1 MFNPFAPATGTAPF
15 SSWRSFAHALLHQ
28 SWASSLE
35 CRSSRA
41 NSSLARAKA
50 ALRKGGT
57 PQKSRGR
64 PKAVKTPLGGSAKS
78 NLPALTPNVT
88 ELKNEKARHEKLK
101 ADYYKAVSEDSDT
114 LWLTWQERREVP
126 DILGSRWITRPS
138 GSGNAQRYGLS
149 RQNFFIPDVTG
160 TISDPNVR
168 ERIASWEQDTCKDLA
183 PRFREMML
191 SRARVAHLKG
201 FKSFFEYRSQFK
213 MMNTTSVDLFLKDLK
228 SKIDPYAN
236 AFMESAIEQ
245 KMNDLGYDF
254 TIKKLRERLH
264 TGKTIRDYQNYHLE
278 AQINWGDYSCT
289 YFTSFDS
296 PFELIQCFTTLSR
309 SQNPSLLVG

>member
-1 MFNPFAPATGTAPF
+1 MGD
-15 SSWRSFAHALLHQ
+15 
-28 SWASSLE
+28 
-35 CRSSRA
+35 
-41 NSSLARAKA
+41 
-50 ALRKGGT
+50 
-57 PQKSRGR
+57 
-64 PKAVKTPLGGSAKS
+64 SAKS

-88 ELKNEKARHEKLK
+88 ELKNENARHEKLK

-168 ERIASWEQDTCKDLA
+168 ERIVSWEQDTCKDLA

-213 MMNTTSVDLFLKDLK
+213 MMNTSSVDLFLKDLK
-228 SKIDPYAN
+228 SKIDRYAK

-254 TIKKLRERLH
+254 TIKNLRERLH
-264 TGKTIRDYQNYHLE
+264 RGKTIRDY
-278 AQINWGDYSCT
+278 
-289 YFTSFDS
+289 
-296 PFELIQCFTTLSR
+296 
-309 SQNPSLLVG
+309 